1 MANVMIDIA
10 AEFTGNKA
18 FKQAE
23 SATDKLGKQAKKLAA
38 AFGLG
43 LSATAVLAYGKAAVK
58 AAVEDEKAQ
67 KQLALALKN
76 VGLGRDAAASEAYI
90 QKLQSEFGIVDD
102 LLRPAY
108 QTLAV
113 ATRDSAE
120 SQRLLNLALDIS
132 ASTGKDLGSVT
143 AALSKAYLGNNT
155 SLSKLGVGISKADLK
170 TKSFLEVTDELAK
183 TFAGAATESA
193 NSLAGQMAKL
203 EVASANVQEI
213 LGKGIIDSLIILSGN
228 TSVDELATDMETAA
242 TNAAAFLATLSE
254 IVRTINAPLMAVSG
268 SLADFIEKTSPF
280 VNLIIEGDPSGFMNK
295 KPKPFTTPMTI
306 SGQVQLKLEKEIAKL
321 IKQQSDNQAKILK
334 DKKLQAAIDKANLAL
349 NKGSDVF
356 DMDKIQIAAALTNQA
371 EQLGKATSGAQ
382 LLQIANDTAR
392 LNVKKSILALE
403 DAIAAKDEAAIVAA
417 TKKLNADLG
426 VLNALT
432 GQNTKMAAIE
442 SILKGLAPKDLID
455 QKNLDEALRKI
466 REMLA
471 LLAQV
476 KTPTITPPAG
486 GNGGNGGG
494 GGGGGPF
501 FQTPNGIYPTT
512 PPRTIEEINKAN
524 EDLGGIIS
532 VIGENG
538 KEFIKLIDGLAPVFQ
553 SIEDS
558 GAFNALVNSY
568 AGGAINAFNAG
579 SFRAAEGGSMFS
591 SGAVGSRDINI
602 TVNTGVGDPNAIAEA
617 IDQVL
622 IDAVSRGTLR
632 GAYLS

>member
-1 MANVMIDIA
+1 MSNIVIDIA

-242 TNAAAFLATLSE
+242 TNAAALLATLSE
-254 IVRTINAPLMAVSG
+254 VVRTLNAPLVAVSG

-280 VNLIIEGDPSGFMNK
+280 VNLIIEGDPSGFMKK

-306 SGQVQLKLEKEIAKL
+306 SGQVQ
-321 IKQQSDNQAKILK
+321 QQAKITKLVQQQAAAQTKITK
-334 DKKLQAAIDKANLAL
+334 DKKLQTAINKANLAL
-349 NKGSDVF
+349 SKGGEVF
-356 DMDKIQIAAALTNQA
+356 DLDRIQIAAALTNQA
-371 EQLGKATSGAQ
+371 EQLGKATSDTQ
-382 LLQIANDTAR
+382 KLQIANDTAR
-392 LNVKKSILALE
+392 LNVKQSILALE
-403 DAIAAKDEAAIVAA
+403 DAIASKDEAAIIAA
-417 TKKLNADLG
+417 TAKLNADLK
-426 VLNALT
+426 VLNALG
-432 GQNTKMAAIE
+432 GQYVKLVDIK
-442 SILKGLAPKDLID
+442 SILDGLKTIDLFNQDNLDKALLKIKEIVELLKKAQLDVKAPLPKSSTLGSGIPVNDYIAPISKELAAQGSIGAILEYADASSARANAFADLLDMQNASDLRDLIAYQSSVGD
-455 QKNLDEALRKI
+455 LGGYSPSMNTGRGYG
-466 REMLA
+466 
-471 LLAQV
+471 
-476 KTPTITPPAG
+476 AG
-486 GNGGNGGG
+486 GN
-494 GGGGGPF
+494 
-501 FQTPNGIYPTT
+501 T
-512 PPRTIEEINKAN
+512 
-524 EDLGGIIS
+524 
-532 VIGENG
+532 
-538 KEFIKLIDGLAPVFQ
+538 
-553 SIEDS
+553 
-558 GAFNALVNSY
+558 
-568 AGGAINAFNAG
+568 
-579 SFRAAEGGSMFS
+579 
-591 SGAVGSRDINI
+591 NI
-602 TVNTGVGDPNAIAEA
+602 TVNAGVGDPEAIAR
-617 IDQVL
+617 
-622 IDAVSRGTLR
+622 AVEDVIRQSYQRGTSATGLL
-632 GAYLS
+632 AI

>member
-1 MANVMIDIA
+1 MSNIVIDIA

-58 AAVEDEKAQ
+58 AAVADEKAQ

-76 VGLGRDAAASEAYI
+76 VGLGRDAASSEAYI

-280 VNLIIEGDPSGFMNK
+280 VNLIIEGDPSGFMKK

-306 SGQVQLKLEKEIAKL
+306 SGQVQ
-321 IKQQSDNQAKILK
+321 QQAKITKLVQQQAAAQAKITK

-371 EQLGKATSGAQ
+371 EQLGKATGAAQ
-382 LLQIANDTAR
+382 VLQIANDTAR
-392 LNVKKSILALE
+392 LNVKQSILALE

-417 TKKLNADLG
+417 TAKLNADLK
-426 VLNALT
+426 VLGTL
-432 GQNTKMAAIE
+432 GMQNVKLQDIK
-442 SILKGLAPKDLID
+442 SILESLKPKDLINIA
-455 QKNLDEALRKI
+455 NLQEALR
-466 REMLA
+466 
-471 LLAQV
+471 LLAQINLASTGST
-476 KTPTITPPAG
+476 KIPTSASLGSGIPAG
-486 GNGGNGGG
+486 DYIAPISTVGG
-494 GGGGGPF
+494 
-501 FQTPNGIYPTT
+501 
-512 PPRTIEEINKAN
+512 
-524 EDLGGIIS
+524 
-532 VIGENG
+532 
-538 KEFIKLIDGLAPVFQ
+538 
-553 SIEDS
+553 SIEAILEYADAAS
-558 GAFNALVNSY
+558 ARANAFADLLDMENASAVSSMTPLLDLESIARSSLLQGL
-568 AGGAINAFNAG
+568 AGGAG
-579 SFRAAEGGSMFS
+579 V
-591 SGAVGSRDINI
+591 SGAVSGSRYAAQAANAYNI
-602 TVNTGVGDPNAIAEA
+602 TIQTGIGDPNAIAEA

-622 IDAVSRGTLR
+622 TDAATRGTLR
-632 GAYLS
+632 GYTIA

>member
-183 TFAGAATESA
+183 TFAGAASESA

-242 TNAAAFLATLSE
+242 INAAAFLATLSE

-280 VNLIIEGDPSGFMNK
+280 VNLIIEGDPSGFMKK

-321 IKQQSDNQAKILK
+321 VKQQADNQAKILK

-349 NKGSDVF
+349 NKGADVF
-356 DMDKIQIAAALTNQA
+356 DLDRIQIAAALTNQA
-371 EQLGKATSGAQ
+371 AQLGKATTDTQ
-382 LLQIANDTAR
+382 RLQIANDTAR
-392 LNVKKSILALE
+392 LNVKQSILALE
-403 DAIAAKDEAAIVAA
+403 DAIAAKDEAAIIAA
-417 TKKLNADLG
+417 TAKLNQDLKS
-426 VLNALT
+426 LNALGGQYVKLVDIKSILDGLKTIDLFNLDNLDMALSKIKDILSELAKANLEVKTKIPTSGSLGSGIPAGDYIAPISTT
-432 GQNTKMAAIE
+432 GGSIAAILE
-442 SILKGLAPKDLID
+442 YADAATERANAFALLMEQQNYADFLALID
-455 QKNLDEALRKI
+455 YQKT
-466 REMLA
+466 
-471 LLAQV
+471 V
-476 KTPTITPPAG
+476 G
-486 GNGGNGGG
+486 
-494 GGGGGPF
+494 
-501 FQTPNGIYPTT
+501 
-512 PPRTIEEINKAN
+512 
-524 EDLGGIIS
+524 DLGGYS
-532 VIGENG
+532 PNMN
-538 KEFIKLIDGLAPVFQ
+538 
-553 SIEDS
+553 S
-558 GAFNALVNSY
+558 GAGYGS
-568 AGGAINAFNAG
+568 GGNTI
-579 SFRAAEGGSMFS
+579 
-591 SGAVGSRDINI
+591 I
-602 TVNTGVGDPNAIAEA
+602 VNTGVGDPNAIAEA
-617 IDQVL
+617 IDQIL
-622 IDAVSRGTLR
+622 IDAVQRGTLR
-632 GAYLS
+632 GGATIA